1 MLLFKNVYRKEICR
15 YFCIKVNEMILT
27 AIPER
32 VNTKIIISKTI
43 LAMNIPFK
51 LSDLYAKLATQGIQD
66 HALILD
72 VLNELYENGLVDYSS
87 VEDDTFE
94 FCIKIGL

>member
-1 MLLFKNVYRKEICR
+1 
-15 YFCIKVNEMILT
+15 MISR
-27 AIPER
+27 ISQR

-87 VEDDTFE
+87 IEDDTFK
-94 FCIKIGL
+94 FCTKIVL

>member
-1 MLLFKNVYRKEICR
+1 
-15 YFCIKVNEMILT
+15 MILSS
-27 AIPER
+27 IPER
-32 VNTKIIISKTI
+32 VSTKIIISKTI
-43 LAMNIPFK
+43 LSMNIPFK
-51 LSDLYAKLATQGIQD
+51 LSDLYERLATQGIRD

-94 FCIKIGL
+94 SRRPIYNFG

>member
-1 MLLFKNVYRKEICR
+1 MI
-15 YFCIKVNEMILT
+15 IKS
-27 AIPER
+27 IPER

-43 LAMNIPFK
+43 LSMNTPFK
-51 LSDLYAKLATQGIQD
+51 LSDLYKRLATQGIRE

>member
-1 MLLFKNVYRKEICR
+1 
-15 YFCIKVNEMILT
+15 MILT

-87 VEDDTFE
+87 VEDDTFDLDVP
-94 FCIKIGL
+94 CIIFVKKARSICFLL

>member
-1 MLLFKNVYRKEICR
+1 
-15 YFCIKVNEMILT
+15 MIT
-27 AIPER
+27 IPER
-32 VNTKIIISKTI
+32 VSTKIIISKTI
-43 LAMNIPFK
+43 LSINTPFK
-51 LSDLYAKLATQGIQD
+51 PSDLYERLATQGIRG

-94 FCIKIGL
+94 SRRSIYNFG